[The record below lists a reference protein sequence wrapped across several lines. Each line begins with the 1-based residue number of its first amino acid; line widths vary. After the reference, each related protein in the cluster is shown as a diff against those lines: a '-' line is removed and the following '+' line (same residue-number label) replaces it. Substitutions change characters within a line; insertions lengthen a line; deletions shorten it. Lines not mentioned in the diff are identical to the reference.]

1 MARVI
6 GLLVVLLSLWRADS
20 SRAETLEG
28 VLHVSGSTAHV
39 LRWTLV
45 RDADAVTWRS
55 WYRTTSGAIDAEDEL
70 RWDGDSLGSYRYTRT
85 PIGETASVVRA
96 GDSLIYRQTR
106 AGVLRQRR
114 EPFHPDVLAGPMP
127 IPFAQRH
134 WQRLERAASAFASG
148 TPSSIS
154 CGRSPSASN
163 GILRIRRRARAAR
176 SCAWLRTAPSCG
188 WSSRRCSSCSHPMAR
203 AFVLSSDGCCR
214 WPWKA
219 EASAPS
225 TASSSSRR

>member
-6 GLLVVLLSLWRADS
+6 GLLVVLLSMWRADS
-20 SRAETLEG
+20 SRADTLEG

-45 RDADAVTWRS
+45 RDADAVAWRS

-70 RWDGDSLGSYRYTRT
+70 RWDGDLLGSYRYTRT
-85 PIGETASVVRA
+85 PIGEIASVVRA
-96 GDSLIYRQTR
+96 GDSLIHRQTR

-114 EPFHPDVLAGPMP
+114 EPFHPDVLAGPMQSRSP
-127 IPFAQRH
+127 SATGSG
-134 WQRLERAASAFASG
+134 WRAASAFASG

-188 WSSRRCSSCSHPMAR
+188 WLSRRCSSCSHPMAR

-219 EASAPS
+219 ETSAPS